1 MAKRII
7 LTIAPDGSPTLKTE
21 GFSGSDC
28 RKASKY
34 LEDALGDVLT
44 DKPTAEAH
52 TTVKAPD
59 QLKQGN

>member
-7 LTIAPDGSPTLKTE
+7 LTIAPDGSPSLKTE
-21 GFSGSDC
+21 GYSGSDC
-28 RKASKY
+28 KRASKY

-44 DKPTAEAH
+44 DKPTAESY

-59 QLKQGN
+59 HLKQGN

>member
-1 MAKRII
+1 VPKQII
-7 LTIAPDGSPTLKTE
+7 LTIAPDGSPTLRTE

-44 DKPTAEAH
+44 DKPTAESYTA
-52 TTVKAPD
+52 VKAPD
-59 QLKQGN
+59 QLKQGT